1 MHSKIAIKP
10 KLRKSHISFSTNH
23 WNIFAFFK
31 WNFSVI
37 NWHYKYFFSL
47 CWNLNTFCFFFT
59 LLTYVE
65 YPIQTSKISP
75 LKRIFICH
83 CFYMYEIQFR
93 YNSMLVP
100 KLKVLN
106 TLHRLSRI
114 VSYLIVGFAKLSLI
128 LAWQLEHARYSW
140 ISLYAS
146 DLTWHLFQ
154 IL

>member
-1 MHSKIAIKP
+1 
-10 KLRKSHISFSTNH
+10 
-23 WNIFAFFK
+23 
-31 WNFSVI
+31 
-37 NWHYKYFFSL
+37 
-47 CWNLNTFCFFFT
+47 
-59 LLTYVE
+59 
-65 YPIQTSKISP
+65 
-75 LKRIFICH
+75 
-83 CFYMYEIQFR
+83 MYEIQFR

-146 DLTWHLFQ
+146 DLT
-154 IL
+154 